1 MLKRMVIKNF
11 KCFRNETV
19 FDFRKTNYKL
29 LEQNTWGK
37 ILKGA
42 LFVGDNASGKT
53 TAIQPIKL
61 LLDLLFIDKDVI
73 LSVYTCLFS
82 DEKITSLEYEFEIDG
97 HEIGYSF
104 SFESNSFV
112 QEKLEVDKEIIIERL
127 GESAKLK
134 LENEEAFHKVDRSVL
149 FLKRVYFNT
158 KFAGNEL
165 LVGWFDFLKKS
176 VYINAYTRVIS
187 TFIGESLLPEKY
199 IEKHGIDNLNNF
211 LAGNGFKYLIRYRRE
226 TERDGLLY
234 NELADKDGTIFF
246 EREGIKVSVP
256 GFLESLGNQVLLNI
270 LPAVL
275 FSVQNGGMLIID
287 EFSSGLHNKLEE
299 LLVKYIMRNGEK
311 IQLFFVSHSTNLLS
325 NSILRPDQIYS
336 VEMFGD
342 EGSRL
347 YRFSDEQ
354 PRAAQN
360 LEKMYLSG
368 MFGGIPEYGI
378 EEVSE

>member
-11 KCFRNETV
+11 KCFKNETV

-29 LEQNTWGK
+29 LEQNTWGE

-97 HEIGYSF
+97 HEISYSF

-112 QEKLEVDKEIIIERL
+112 QEKLEVDKGIIIERL

-134 LENEEAFHKVDRSVL
+134 LENEEAFHKVDRSML

-165 LVGWFDFLKKS
+165 LTGWFDFLKKS

-211 LAGNGFKYLIRYRRE
+211 FARNGFKYLIRYRRE
-226 TERDGLLY
+226 TESDRFLY
-234 NELADKDGTIFF
+234 NEWADKDGTIFF

-256 GFLESLGNQVLLNI
+256 SFLESLGNQVLLNI

-347 YRFSDEQ
+347 YRFSDEH

-378 EEVSE
+378 EEG